1 MATLTIQKLADS
13 CVRVDIGDHS
23 ALVDPGFYTWEQ
35 DALDLTSM
43 PAPDRLLITHNHPDH
58 LSIEFVQ
65 ALLAAYPAMVI
76 ETNEEVAANLAGAGI
91 EAATASAEWT
101 YQFTAPHEQTP
112 MGSQPQN
119 VGFVVGGVFAHPGDS
134 YSFDATPPVL
144 ALPLLP
150 PWGSATEAVTLAKRL
165 RPQYVVPIH
174 DWYLDERG
182 KGWLYG
188 SVRRVLAEEGI
199 TLLALDDFE
208 AVTVEVD

>member
-1 MATLTIQKLADS
+1 VATLIIQKLADS

-23 ALVDPGFYTWEQ
+23 ALIDPGFYTWEQ

-58 LSIEFVQ
+58 LSIEFVE
-65 ALLAAYPAMVI
+65 ALVAAHPSMVI
-76 ETNEEVAANLAGAGI
+76 ETNEEVAADLADAGI
-91 EAATASAEWT
+91 GAITESADWTA
-101 YQFTAPHEQTP
+101 QFTAPHEPTP
-112 MGSQPQN
+112 MGSQPHN

-134 YSFDATPPVL
+134 YTFDAAPSLL
-144 ALPLLP
+144 ALPFLP
-150 PWGSATEAVTLAKRL
+150 PWGSTTEAVTLAKRL

-174 DWYLDERG
+174 DWYLEQRG

-188 SVRRVLAEEGI
+188 SVERVLAEEGI

-208 AVTVEVD
+208 AVSVEVG